1 MAIRSLLKLPV
12 VGYASE
18 ADFLKDIEAMLA
30 LAKQQQGFISVEVWK
45 SHLDTDPIVYMVESE
60 WETRADMAAMENHP
74 EHDEVMSGYPHA
86 PIHLRLVP
94 WEAPPPA

>member
-18 ADFLKDIEAMLA
+18 ADFLKDIDAMLE
-30 LAKQQQGFISVEVWK
+30 LAKKQKGFISAEVWK
-45 SHLDTDPIVYMVESE
+45 SHAETNPVVYMVESE
-60 WETRADMAAMENHP
+60 WETREDMAAMEHHP

-86 PIHLRLVP
+86 PIHLRVVP
-94 WEAPPPA
+94 WQAPPRA